1 MTLGFYFFPAA
12 AAGFEIFFLSFGL
25 FFPLG
30 TRILSWTR
38 AAQTDKP
45 HQKFQLHTVFHIIWW
60 CITAAKPFFFLKTSQ
75 GKKKKTSY
83 IRWKN
88 FPPHKRDVVEGM
100 KTKVPIRFYFNTR
113 GRNTIICTNTKKM
126 PARGALLITAALV
139 GNISGETDVRDL
151 LTKVFQTSAY
161 NLKAIV
167 NTAQK
172 VNWAH

>member
-1 MTLGFYFFPAA
+1 MNLSSTNGQTPSEVSAA
-12 AAGFEIFFLSFGL
+12 HSISYYLVMYHCCKA
-25 FFPLG
+25 
-30 TRILSWTR
+30 
-38 AAQTDKP
+38 
-45 HQKFQLHTVFHIIWW
+45 
-60 CITAAKPFFFLKTSQ
+60 FFFFKDFT
-75 GKKKKTSY
+75 GEKKKTSY

-161 NLKAIV
+161 NLRAIV